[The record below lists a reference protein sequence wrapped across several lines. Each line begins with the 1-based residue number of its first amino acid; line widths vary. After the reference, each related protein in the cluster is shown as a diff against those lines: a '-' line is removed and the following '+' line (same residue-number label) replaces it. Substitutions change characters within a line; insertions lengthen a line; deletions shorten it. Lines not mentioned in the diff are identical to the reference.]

1 MFTRINL
8 SRREN
13 NDRIEGINL
22 RDCCSVDLVNCFAID
37 TLLVHVIYIYIYIYS
52 TLSLPILFIARVK
65 ANVEVSH
72 RLDEL

>member
-22 RDCCSVDLVNCFAID
+22 RDCCSVDLVDCFAID
-37 TLLVHVIYIYIYIYS
+37 TLLMHVIYIYIFNVILADFIYRAS
-52 TLSLPILFIARVK
+52 ESER
-65 ANVEVSH
+65 
-72 RLDEL
+72 

>member
-37 TLLVHVIYIYIYIYS
+37 TLLVHVIYIYIYS

-65 ANVEVSH
+65 ANVEVLH

>member
-37 TLLVHVIYIYIYIYS
+37 TLLMHVIYIYIFNVILADFIYRAS
-52 TLSLPILFIARVK
+52 ESER
-65 ANVEVSH
+65 
-72 RLDEL
+72 

>member
-1 MFTRINL
+1 MIVFTRINL

-37 TLLVHVIYIYIYIYS
+37 TLLMHVIYIYIYIFNV
-52 TLSLPILFIARVK
+52 ILADFIYRASESER
-65 ANVEVSH
+65 
-72 RLDEL
+72 

>member
-1 MFTRINL
+1 MIVFTRINL

-37 TLLVHVIYIYIYIYS
+37 TLLVHVIYIYIYIFNV
-52 TLSLPILFIARVK
+52 ILADFIYRASESER
-65 ANVEVSH
+65 
-72 RLDEL
+72 